1 LKPFPSPECPY
12 GHVSPARLS
21 PRRVPPSYRF
31 GRAAQLR
38 QSAFRI
44 NHTLAVIRK
53 NIPRLY
59 TLEEAIAWRG
69 RLAI

>member
-1 LKPFPSPECPY
+1 
-12 GHVSPARLS
+12 
-21 PRRVPPSYRF
+21 
-31 GRAAQLR
+31 
-38 QSAFRI
+38 
-44 NHTLAVIRK
+44 VIRK